1 MSSKHLHIISF
12 DIPFPADYGGVID
25 VFFKIKTFSALG
37 IQIHLHCFEYNRTAA
52 TELNK
57 YCYSVNYYPRST
69 GILSNLSLNP
79 YIIQSRIS
87 NKLIQNL
94 QVDTYPILCEGMHSC
109 GILQQSN
116 WQNRKV
122 VYRESN
128 VEHQYYHALA
138 KSEKQLWRKLYYQI
152 ESLKLRMWETNLSK
166 VNQIITV
173 SHTDEEYYRHQF
185 PNIAVETIFPFYE
198 ELASPSNSISPTT
211 EKYILFHG
219 NLKVQENIDTS
230 HFIIEKILPQIPY
243 RVIIAGKE
251 PAATIYQKGKD
262 LNQLTIIANPNDS
275 EMKQLI
281 SNAQINLLVTEQA
294 TGVKLKLIN
303 ALSQGKFCIANRKM
317 LVGTKL
323 DPWVSQANTAAEIIL
338 KIEELMQKEFSEQ
351 EYLQRQKILD
361 SSWRN
366 KNKALKMIDLLFS

>member
-1 MSSKHLHIISF
+1 
-12 DIPFPADYGGVID
+12 
-25 VFFKIKTFSALG
+25 
-37 IQIHLHCFEYNRTAA
+37 
-52 TELNK
+52 
-57 YCYSVNYYPRST
+57 
-69 GILSNLSLNP
+69 
-79 YIIQSRIS
+79 
-87 NKLIQNL
+87 
-94 QVDTYPILCEGMHSC
+94 
-109 GILQQSN
+109 
-116 WQNRKV
+116 
-122 VYRESN
+122 
-128 VEHQYYHALA
+128 
-138 KSEKQLWRKLYYQI
+138 
-152 ESLKLRMWETNLSK
+152 
-166 VNQIITV
+166 
-173 SHTDEEYYRHQF
+173 
-185 PNIAVETIFPFYE
+185 
-198 ELASPSNSISPTT
+198 
-211 EKYILFHG
+211 
-219 NLKVQENIDTS
+219 VQENIDTS